1 MNANLG
7 IVLRKAE
14 RDKILSQL
22 PPQIKNWAGE
32 EIVVGK
38 SRYVFPSLDKV
49 EFEIYPIT
57 KFILSRLPAS
67 EQGEELEYAW
77 MTGVGLDE
85 YRSWLVREEDF
96 KKPNAFEVS
105 LSGLLNILDFWA
117 VMLAPEGERLGEVV
131 VADVDNLLRMLR
143 RCVRDLDVCEGFLAV
158 KA

>member
-1 MNANLG
+1 
-7 IVLRKAE
+7 
-14 RDKILSQL
+14 
-22 PPQIKNWAGE
+22 
-32 EIVVGK
+32 
-38 SRYVFPSLDKV
+38 
-49 EFEIYPIT
+49 
-57 KFILSRLPAS
+57 
-67 EQGEELEYAW
+67 

-85 YRSWLVREEDF
+85 YRSWLVGEEDF

-143 RCVRDLDVCEGFLAV
+143 RCVRDQDVCEGFLAV